1 MSVQLTHYLTTFYKL
16 PNIYAALEKFLAA
29 QHVISS
35 AMSSLDYE
43 PPTETLSTY
52 CQKNMI
58 GILEQY

>member
-1 MSVQLTHYLTTFYKL
+1 LTTFYKL